1 MKIDSHVL
9 FLIIVIGVISAGIV
23 GATVMNTDT
32 SMKQEVFDGIKV
44 LVPADSEFV
53 KVGDGVYKDSNHGI
67 TINTFKNNNSMI
79 DFLKNTKK
87 SKIVPIENQ
96 PPQSVAFKKG
106 KTINILVT
114 NGNEGIAIGSEDGKL
129 TSEIANNV
137 VFSNNHKTQKP
148 VGLPFAKQ
156 PMEPKQDFNLIM
168 LLVAKVDTNIFNVNA
183 LQENTAIIVDDYN
196 VELNEPADISVDD
209 ASKDSSDDSSDS
221 GVLTDTEELSD
232 VNNTDDLNDVLNE
245 PVDTSDDDKSSADND
260 AQTTDVSSDSSQPS
274 SSGNAAGGD
283 TISSPA
289 SSSGSSSSSSS
300 SGSSSSSSSSS
311 GSSSSGSSSSSSS
324 QQQKLS
330 ESDCQ
335 QIVQQSLMNHPEL
348 QIDRCQASGDTFV
361 FYIVDAQKNNAPVG
375 TITVDAL
382 TGNVEPDSALNS
394 AL

>member
-67 TINTFKNNNSMI
+67 KINTFKNNNSMI

-87 SKIVPIENQ
+87 SKIIPVDNQ

-129 TSEIANNV
+129 TSDIANNV
-137 VFSNNHKTQKP
+137 IFSNNHKSQKP
-148 VGLPFAKQ
+148 VGIPFAKQ
-156 PMEPKQDFNLIM
+156 PMKPKQDFNLIM
-168 LLVAKVDTNIFNVNA
+168 LLVAKVDTNIFNINA
-183 LQENTAIIVDDYN
+183 LQENTAIIVDNYN
-196 VELNEPADISVDD
+196 VQLEEPEVA
-209 ASKDSSDDSSDS
+209 DDSSDVTTEDTS
-221 GVLTDTEELSD
+221 EDSSDTDVLTDTEDLSEIND
-232 VNNTDDLNDVLNE
+232 TDDLNEVLNE
-245 PVDTSDDDKSSADND
+245 PVDTSDDDQSSADND
-260 AQTTDVSSDSSQPS
+260 DDDVLTTDVVSESSQSSDSGS
-274 SSGNAAGGD
+274 AAGGD
-283 TISSPA
+283 TVSSPDISSG
-289 SSSGSSSSSSS
+289 SSSGSSSSSSPEP
-300 SGSSSSSSSSS
+300 
-311 GSSSSGSSSSSSS
+311 
-324 QQQKLS
+324 QKLS
-330 ESDCQ
+330 ESDCK
-335 QIVQQSLMNHPEL
+335 QIVEQSLMNRPEL
-348 QIDRCQASGDTFV
+348 QIDKCEAIGDTFV
-361 FYIVDAQKNNAPVG
+361 FYIVDAQNNNAPLG

-382 TGNVEPDSALNS
+382 TGNAEPDNALKA

>member
-137 VFSNNHKTQKP
+137 VFSNNHKSQKP

-183 LQENTAIIVDDYN
+183 LQQNTAIIVDDYN

-209 ASKDSSDDSSDS
+209 
-221 GVLTDTEELSD
+221 
-232 VNNTDDLNDVLNE
+232 
-245 PVDTSDDDKSSADND
+245 SADND

>member
-137 VFSNNHKTQKP
+137 VFSNNHKSQKP

-183 LQENTAIIVDDYN
+183 LQQNTAIIVDDYN

-289 SSSGSSSSSSS
+289 SSSGSSVSVVSPASAVPSAVPASPAFSSVVFKRFEIDHGPADYGCYSNCSENEKAGVVFFFIFFRL
-300 SGSSSSSSSSS
+300 GS
-311 GSSSSGSSSSSSS
+311 
-324 QQQKLS
+324 
-330 ESDCQ
+330 
-335 QIVQQSLMNHPEL
+335 
-348 QIDRCQASGDTFV
+348 R
-361 FYIVDAQKNNAPVG
+361 
-375 TITVDAL
+375 
-382 TGNVEPDSALNS
+382 
-394 AL
+394 